1 MQTGDA
7 KEMVASTKVV
17 SGSKVETSGRTLVG
31 MVERLELQVG
41 RVVDLTDRLLEIL
54 GIPNVTPESV
64 MAAMEPTVTTL
75 DNRAYRVEEVTNHL
89 SRAQERLEWAL
100 TEASKI

>member
-1 MQTGDA
+1 MQAGDA

-17 SGSKVETSGRTLVG
+17 SGSKVETSGRTLGG

-41 RVVDLTDRLLEIL
+41 KVVELTDRLLEVL
-54 GIPNVTPESV
+54 GIPNVTPESPV
-64 MAAMEPTVTTL
+64 PMEPTVTAL
-75 DNRAYRVEEVTNHL
+75 DNRAYRVEEVTNKL

-100 TEASKI
+100 TEADKV